1 MYYDDDDFNPY
12 DTSYMN
18 GCEIHGGD
26 YIVECS
32 VCGREFCSICYP
44 HSSICEDCAAQGA
57 DEAMLEPED
66 DISLIEEIVQADP
79 EMEKE
84 TNKLLEDFDALDQA
98 DAISAALADDAEENP
113 DAQGDDEDSPSQAVM
128 EALTRSS
135 KRTAAAASK
144 PSAKKAPAKPAPKA
158 PAKNAPAKNAP
169 KAPAK
174 PAPKAPAKPAKKTPA
189 KPVPKA
195 PAKKTAPAKP
205 AKPAPKAPAKKPA
218 VKAPAKPAKAPA
230 KKAPAKK
237 PAPKAPAKK
246 APAKKAPAKP
256 APKAPAKK
264 APAKKLAAK
273 PAPKKPAKPA
283 KKAAARR

>member
-66 DISLIEEIVQADP
+66 DISLIEEIVQSDP
-79 EMEKE
+79 EMEQE

-98 DAISAALADDAEENP
+98 DAISAALADDSDENP
-113 DAQGDDEDSPSQAVM
+113 DAQGDEDAPSQAVM

-135 KRTAAAASK
+135 KRAAVAAK
-144 PSAKKAPAKPAPKA
+144 APAKKAPAKPAPK
-158 PAKNAPAKNAP
+158 
-169 KAPAK
+169 
-174 PAPKAPAKPAKKTPA
+174 T
-189 KPVPKA
+189 
-195 PAKKTAPAKP
+195 
-205 AKPAPKAPAKKPA
+205 
-218 VKAPAKPAKAPA
+218 
-230 KKAPAKK
+230 
-237 PAPKAPAKK
+237 PAKK

-264 APAKKLAAK
+264 APAKKPAAKPAPKAPAKKPAKAPAKPAKKAPAKPAPKAPAKKAPAQKAPAKKAPAKPAPKAPAKKAPAKKAPAKKPAAK